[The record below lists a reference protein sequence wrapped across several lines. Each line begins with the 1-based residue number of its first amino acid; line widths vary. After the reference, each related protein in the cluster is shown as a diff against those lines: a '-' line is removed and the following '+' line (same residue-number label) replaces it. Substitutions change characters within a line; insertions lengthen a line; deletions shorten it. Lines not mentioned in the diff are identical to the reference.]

1 MVSVCADRGR
11 MPAFAKASADRP
23 RLHRSDGCPPSC
35 PSKAWRRR
43 KRGEVLEGCALRSL
57 GEGGRFWV
65 RPPRVPRLPSAH
77 PDAPSAP
84 PAPRARLRRPV
95 CPCRRGVDLP
105 AVRGRA
111 GREVL
116 RDALRAA
123 EPQLDP
129 ARGTHW
135 RRRRAG
141 LGALTRR
148 LPRGDRGPAVAGS
161 PKVGAAHE
169 SPAGNVAPCVRPG
182 GDDCL
187 KNPRGKRPS
196 GAAAAPPEF
205 PTQPAD
211 VRHPVVSSSSLDAS
225 FPDA

>member
-35 PSKAWRRR
+35 PPSCPPKAWRRR
-43 KRGEVLEGCALRSL
+43 KPWRRRAFL
-57 GEGGRFWV
+57 GSS
-65 RPPRVPRLPSAH
+65 PRIPRLPSAH

-129 ARGTHW
+129 ARGTHR

>member
-1 MVSVCADRGR
+1 MVTVCAYRGR

-35 PSKAWRRR
+35 PPKAWRRR
-43 KRGEVLEGCALRSL
+43 KARRRRKLL
-57 GEGGRFWV
+57 GSS
-65 RPPRVPRLPSAH
+65 PRIPRLPSAH

-84 PAPRARLRRPV
+84 PAPRARLRRPG
-95 CPCRRGVDLP
+95 CPCRRGADLP

-129 ARGTHW
+129 TRGTHW

-148 LPRGDRGPAVAGS
+148 LPRGDRGPEVAGS
-161 PKVGAAHE
+161 PKVGASHE